1 MLNQMQS
8 LYVTFQSK
16 SVLLFSVSI
25 LLAFILG
32 CGLSGSSKTCV
43 GVLTHQGQT
52 FRGEGKD
59 EKDAKLFACN
69 GYCLE
74 ADPDFD
80 ARYRIWLDS
89 PKGERAGKPSKK
101 EAIYKDKD
109 LLDYVTITCAN
120 KCVKDAEAGKFKL
133 EVNCK

>member
-1 MLNQMQS
+1 MPNQKQHQ
-8 LYVTFQSK
+8 YFTFHSK
-16 SVLLFSVSI
+16 TTFLVSI
-25 LLAFILG
+25 FIIFAFVLG
-32 CGLSGSSKTCV
+32 CGLGGSNKACV